1 MDYYFITLI
10 KINQKS
16 LLFGRARHIQNIQ
29 IRMSVILIAHEVL
42 TKKNK
47 QTEILVPVYH
57 LNKTK

>member
-16 LLFGRARHIQNIQ
+16 LLFGRARNIQNIQ

-42 TKKNK
+42 TKK
-47 QTEILVPVYH
+47 
-57 LNKTK
+57 KTNRNPSSCLSSK

>member
-16 LLFGRARHIQNIQ
+16 LLFGRARNIQNIQ

-42 TKKNK
+42 TKKK

>member
-16 LLFGRARHIQNIQ
+16 LLFGRARNIQNIQ

-42 TKKNK
+42 TKKK
-47 QTEILVPVYH
+47 QTNRNPSSCLSS
-57 LNKTK
+57 K

>member
-42 TKKNK
+42 TKKK
-47 QTEILVPVYH
+47 
-57 LNKTK
+57 KTNRNPSSCLSSK